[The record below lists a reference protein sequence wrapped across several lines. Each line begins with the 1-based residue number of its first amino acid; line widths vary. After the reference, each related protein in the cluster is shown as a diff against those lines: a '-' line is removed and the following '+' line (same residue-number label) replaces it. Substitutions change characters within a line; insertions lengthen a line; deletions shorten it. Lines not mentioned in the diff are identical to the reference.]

1 MIKIDEQIFEIN
13 GERGQILIEFAIIT
27 RCVHEELKKTMPEK
41 RTKKFMERAF
51 EFGIKS
57 QEEIDRELE
66 EREKKIT
73 EYEKNITEYEKNITE
88 KIMSEILK
96 GGII

>member
-1 MIKIDEQIFEIN
+1 MKARNQNMIKIDEQIFEIN
-13 GERGQILIEFAIIT
+13 GERGQILVEFAIIT

-66 EREKKIT
+66 EREKKVT
-73 EYEKNITEYEKNITE
+73 EHEKEIKE

>member
-1 MIKIDEQIFEIN
+1 
-13 GERGQILIEFAIIT
+13 
-27 RCVHEELKKTMPEK
+27 
-41 RTKKFMERAF
+41 MERAF

-96 GGII
+96 GEII